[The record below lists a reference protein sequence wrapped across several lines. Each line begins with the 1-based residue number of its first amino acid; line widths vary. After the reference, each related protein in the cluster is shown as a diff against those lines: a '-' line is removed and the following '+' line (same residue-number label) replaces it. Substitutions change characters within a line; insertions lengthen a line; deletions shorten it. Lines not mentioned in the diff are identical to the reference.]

1 MPSLIFIVGPTA
13 CGKTELAF
21 QWAKKDPGLFLINSD
36 SIQAYKE
43 LNIGSAKPDF
53 TLYPRVRHYLFD
65 EISAP
70 KVWTAGDFRRKALKI
85 LKQEPPSATALVVG
99 GSGFYIQAL
108 EKGMYSVPPIS
119 REQKKKWEKLEEEKG
134 LDTLYQLLKKKDP
147 LAGKQISS
155 KDRYR
160 IIRSLCLMETSG
172 KSLSQIKAEFREQKP
187 SRPYFKV
194 GLSLPKDELLKRV
207 ERRVQAMLKKGLIE
221 EIEALVNKGLR
232 HWRPLSSLGYKE
244 GLLYL
249 DGKIKKEELGPAIVS
264 GTMRLAK
271 KQKTWFKRD
280 KNIKWLSAEKTP
292 LEIYKELF
300 K

>member
-13 CGKTELAF
+13 CGKTELAL
-21 QWAKKDPGLFLINSD
+21 QWAEKDSSLFLINSD

-43 LNIGSAKPDF
+43 LDIGSAKPDF
-53 TLYPRVRHYLFD
+53 VPYPHVRHYLFD

-70 KVWTAGDFRRKALKI
+70 EVWTAGDFRRKALKI
-85 LKQEPPSATALVVG
+85 LKQKPLSTTALVVG

-108 EKGMYSVPPIS
+108 EKGMYPVPPIS
-119 REQKKKWEKLEEEKG
+119 QEQKKKWEKLERKKG
-134 LDTLYQLLKKKDP
+134 LDTLYKLLKKQDP
-147 LAGKQISS
+147 LAEKQISA

-172 KSLSQIKAEFREQKP
+172 KSLSQIKMEFKEQKL
-187 SRPYFKV
+187 SWPYLKV
-194 GLSLPKDELLKRV
+194 GLSLSKDKLLKRV
-207 ERRVQAMLKKGLIE
+207 ERRVQTMLKKGLIE
-221 EIEALVNKGLR
+221 EIEALVSRGLR
-232 HWRPLSSLGYKE
+232 HWRPLKSLGYKE

-264 GTMRLAK
+264 GTMALAK

-280 KNIKWLSAEKTP
+280 KGVKWLDVEKKP
-292 LEIYKELF
+292 LEVYKELF